1 MKRVV
6 LDTNIMVSMALGGKV
21 GKIYDAWRAGK
32 FLLVVSEEI
41 VSEYLEVL
49 QRSKFH
55 LRSRTVAVIIARV
68 YRKAEFVLPQQQ
80 ITNIQPDS
88 KDDRFLEA
96 AIAGNADYIVSGD
109 NHLLNLKKFRSIQII
124 TGREF
129 LDLLAKTE

>member
-21 GKIYDAWRAGK
+21 GKINDAWKAGK
-32 FLLVVSEEI
+32 FLMIVSEEI

-55 LRSRTVAVIIARV
+55 LRPRTIAVIIARV
-68 YRKAEFVLPQQQ
+68 YRKAEFVSPQEQV
-80 ITNIQPDS
+80 TNIQPDP
-88 KDDRFLEA
+88 KDNRFLEA
-96 AIAGNADYIVSGD
+96 AIAGKVDLIVSGD
-109 NHLLNLKKFRSIQII
+109 KHLLDLKEFRSVQII

-129 LDLLAKTE
+129 MDVLEGNG

>member
-41 VSEYLEVL
+41 VSEYLDVL

-55 LRSRTVAVIIARV
+55 LRPRTIATIIARV
-68 YRKAEFVLPQQQ
+68 HRKAEIVSPQEQ
-80 ITNIQPDS
+80 ITNIQPDP

-109 NHLLNLKKFRSIQII
+109 KHLLDLKVFRSIQII

-129 LDLLAKTE
+129 LDLLAEME

>member
-21 GKIYDAWRAGK
+21 GKINDAWRAGK
-32 FLLVVSEEI
+32 FLLIVSEEI

-68 YRKAEFVLPQQQ
+68 YRKAEFVFPQEQ
-80 ITNIQPDS
+80 IANIQPDP

-96 AIAGNADYIVSGD
+96 AIAGNADFVVSGD
-109 NHLLNLKKFRSIQII
+109 KHLLDLKEFRSIQII

-129 LDLLAKTE
+129 LDLLAETE

>member
-1 MKRVV
+1 MKRVI
-6 LDTNIMVSMALGGKV
+6 LDTNILVSMALGGKI
-21 GKIYDAWRAGK
+21 GKINDAWRAGK

-55 LRSRTVAVIIARV
+55 LRSRTVAIIIARV
-68 YRKAEFVLPQQQ
+68 YRKAEFVLPQEQ
-80 ITNIQPDS
+80 IANIQPDP

-96 AIAGNADYIVSGD
+96 AIAGNADFIVSGD
-109 NHLLNLKKFRSIQII
+109 KHLLDLKEFRSIQII

-129 LDLLAKTE
+129 LDLLAETE